1 VIGVV
6 VSRADEAS
14 KHVGDRLLDRRDW
27 TERVDDARPE
37 GEGGGTVYRSGPFE
51 LRTFDELPLRLD
63 GVASAF
69 SDAALVAFASRHSGE
84 TGPLLSAHF
93 TGNFGPAEY
102 GGADGEL
109 ATAAPAALEVA
120 VAALEDHAPEGYE
133 VGVECTHHGPS
144 EVGAPSLFAE
154 LGSDEPQW
162 TDPDGAR
169 AVAAAILSLEGLVD
183 GGDESPG
190 DGAVDPLDAR
200 TVVGFGGGH
209 YAPRFE
215 RVLRE
220 TDWTVGHVAADWALA
235 AMGDPAESRATIRQ
249 AFERS
254 GAEHALLDGDRPDL
268 AAVVADLGYRVV
280 GETWLREVDGVPQ
293 GLATAVEDALGPV
306 EDGTRFGERA
316 ERDPP
321 ADVAVVPLPD
331 DLLDEAWGVDAE
343 RTRAAV
349 AATTL
354 AYRTVE
360 GGTRP
365 RGRAAVGRERARDEL
380 IDRLVDLLDAEYES
394 VRRREGVVEIRERSF
409 DPDRARELGVPP
421 GPKFGALADGEPV
434 EGTDGT
440 VDPAAVTVERTRR
453 VSTE

>member
-1 VIGVV
+1 MLAVV

-14 KHVGDRLLDRRDW
+14 THVADHLLDLADW
-27 TERVDDARPE
+27 TERTDPDHPDA
-37 GEGGGTVYRSGPFE
+37 EGGGTYYRLPDAE
-51 LRTFDELPLRLD
+51 LRYFDDLHLELE
-63 GVASAF
+63 GVAGAF
-69 SDAALVAFASRHSGE
+69 ADPDLLAFASRHSGE
-84 TGPLLSAHF
+84 TGPLLTAHT
-93 TGNFGPAEY
+93 TGNFGPAEF
-102 GGADGEL
+102 GGDDGAL
-109 ATAAPAALEVA
+109 AAAAPAALSRVL
-120 VAALEDHAPEGYE
+120 AAFDDDAPRGYDT
-133 VGVECTHHGPS
+133 GLECTHHGPS
-144 EVGAPSLFAE
+144 RVGCPSLFVE
-154 LGSDEPQW
+154 VGSGEEQW
-162 TDPDGAR
+162 RDPEGAR
-169 AVAAAILSLEGLVD
+169 AVARDILDLRG
-183 GGDESPG
+183 
-190 DGAVDPLDAR
+190 VDPRAERAL
-200 TVVGFGGGH
+200 VGFGGGH
-209 YAPRFE
+209 YVPRFE

-280 GETWLREVDGVPQ
+280 GETWLREVDGVPP

-365 RGRAAVGRERARDEL
+365 RGRAAVGRERARNEL
-380 IDRLVDLLDAEYES
+380 IDRLVDLLAPEYES